1 MKNCSSNLEP
11 DGEQSMVT
19 TLWVVVPIKSSSLT
33 IHKLS
38 TIKLNCEFELKL
50 LSIPPPPR
58 HLSRYFQPLCP
69 SRLASERFHCPPVSV
84 WFIYSLLLLLL
95 HYEEHVVQLVVQ
107 VAWHPIPHSIHH
119 FHFHFAIPSIHPS
132 IHPLPYRPVP
142 PLLHPFACL
151 FVIVSSCLVS
161 QSSPLCTDLLNI
173 IHIVDGQWFLL
184 ANKKLNV
191 GLVCWLVYL
200 LLFSFSFCLSYFFFF
215 LFSFSFTFPCC
226 RLLLW

>member
-1 MKNCSSNLEP
+1 MKNCSSNLER

-33 IHKLS
+33 THKLS

-50 LSIPPPPR
+50 LSFPPPPR

-107 VAWHPIPHSIHH
+107 VAWHPIPHSIQH

-132 IHPLPYRPVP
+132 IHCHTAPSPLSCIPLPAS
-142 PLLHPFACL
+142 LLSSRL
-151 FVIVSSCLVS
+151 VSSRS
-161 QSSPLCTDLLNI
+161 
-173 IHIVDGQWFLL
+173 
-184 ANKKLNV
+184 
-191 GLVCWLVYL
+191 L
-200 LLFSFSFCLSYFFFF
+200 LLSAQTY
-215 LFSFSFTFPCC
+215 
-226 RLLLW
+226 